1 MKYRPTYPSF
11 NDIVFWETILVVF
24 AIGYISSSFIAYG
37 LSYYQNLQPN
47 WAPPEY
53 TVPMVWVS
61 LYFLI
66 AVTLYDLSLSDPKK
80 NVFMCLGV
88 LSIILQLVWSYFFY
102 VLHNLVVSL
111 ALLTVLVCTIIT
123 EIAYGWFYNHLS
135 SGLLIIYLFWVSYL
149 LFVNAYLISQENK
162 KLLKP
167 STSSN

>member
-1 MKYRPTYPSF
+1 
-11 NDIVFWETILVVF
+11 LVVF

-37 LSYYQNLQPN
+37 LPYYQNLQPS
-47 WAPPEY
+47 WAPPDY
-53 TVPMVWVS
+53 VIPMVWVS

-66 AVTLYDLSLSDPKK
+66 AITVYDLSLSDPKK
-80 NVFMCLGV
+80 YIFMCFGV